1 MEVTRLKKLEMDLSE
16 PGKCQPLE
24 SFQIPEIDYQNGLCD
39 PQFLDAGGQD
49 RCDVPSFL
57 QNPSQ
62 SLIFATSVPWKLIS

>member
-49 RCDVPSFL
+49 R
-57 QNPSQ
+57 
-62 SLIFATSVPWKLIS
+62 